1 MATVQPP
8 PKPAPASKYDAF
20 VESRLAKARGR
31 IRSLDVAVALLGFGA
46 ITIGFALAMVVV
58 DHTLELAPLFRQLA
72 FVGYLAVSAVY
83 LAFALVLPLSR
94 RLNPYYAAR
103 QMEQVIPGAKNS
115 VVNWLDLRERK
126 LPAAIQGAVGQR
138 AARDVAQADLERAI
152 SSRRA
157 AWLGGLT
164 TALIVG
170 LGVALFI
177 YGARP
182 FASLL
187 GRTFAP
193 FVERSIATRTQLNLL
208 RPQGGDATVS
218 VGQSV
223 VFAVEV
229 NGRVPEPNKPDALK
243 LLFRYQP
250 EDSYEER
257 PLQHDSDR
265 EWSTVLPG
273 FQVQNGLWY
282 KITGGDAE
290 TPEYRIQ
297 VRSVPL
303 VEGWN
308 VAYHYRPYVG
318 WRDDVSRDPNLKAL
332 RGTAVTLTA
341 HTNRVVKVAD
351 SHIDLEGNSGKHSLR
366 AEVVPDDPQALRFQL
381 LLEEDGKYRL
391 WFTSTDGEQNSDPMP
406 YSIQVLRDRAPEV
419 DLTKP
424 GKDISLPAN
433 GTLELEGSA
442 SDDIGVTSIALRMAV
457 KKGPAL
463 AAKPYRE
470 GKSFKLEDGGYP
482 KMLHY
487 KDFVALDKVKD
498 ALGQPFAL
506 QPGMEVEYWLDAA
519 DNCDYFEPN
528 IGHSKHYTVTITPAD
543 PDKKK
548 EEKQREKAE
557 KDQKQH
563 EAKQDQDLKKE
574 NEERKEAA
582 NANQQLDNAKE
593 QKPGDAKEQKP
604 DNKEQKPGD
613 AKEQKPD
620 NKEQKPGDQP
630 QKPDNAKEQKP
641 GDKQEGADK
650 KPGEKQENPRDAK
663 EQKPGDK
670 KEGTD
675 RPKEG
680 DKNGENKPNGDPKQE
695 EKLKNDADKLN
706 DAVKKQEQKEKGEA
720 KDEPKEKPGEK
731 KEGPKQEPKEQNK
744 GECKDCKGDK
754 EGNGQGKGAGAQ
766 NSGQKPDAAQGKNN
780 GQGGDK
786 HNKGETK
793 PEPKQ
798 GADAGQHKDEGQGE
812 QQPDNDKAGGG
823 KGIGQPDPKQPP
835 AQAKPD
841 EPEELRREPNG
852 AAKNDGPK
860 SDHKPKGDPKDEP
873 KTLTRNQEKGESKQG
888 DGSENKGGAKSGG
901 DKKDTGEAKKGEDPQ
916 KDSGQ
921 AKGDKKDADKTEEET
936 KENVDRLS
944 KKTRSKD
951 EKERQD
957 AEKKLDQLSKK
968 AKDPEVREAARK
980 AKEEEARHR
989 QEQEESKPASAK
1001 EGPKE
1006 QGQPKTQDGKPCA
1019 ECKGNP
1025 NGQNPGNG
1033 AGKGGGGSDKQEKG
1047 DAKGEGSQTADAKP
1061 PMGDKKE
1068 PGAEEG
1074 HAKAKGNP
1082 AGNPEARAGGEGPGS
1097 DQENVAKSPDE
1108 KPAEGDP
1115 DPNHKKKATDLQLEY
1130 WKDIKNKL
1138 EALKKNP
1145 ADLDKILKDA
1155 GLTKKDF
1162 DELSNAVEERLPGPQ
1177 KGGSRP
1183 TTGVSRSQNIPGKTG
1198 DAKANGAGSAP
1209 PGFGD
1214 AWRNFSRQI
1223 SEPDKK

>member
-31 IRSLDVAVALLGFGA
+31 IRTLDVAVALLGFVA
-46 ITIGFALAMVVV
+46 ITLGFALVMAVV
-58 DHTLELAPLFRQLA
+58 DRSLELAPLFRQLA
-72 FVGYLAVSAVY
+72 FGGYLLGSALY
-83 LAFALVLPLSR
+83 LTFALILPLSR

-138 AARDVAQADLERAI
+138 AARDLAQADLEQAI

-164 TALIVG
+164 TALLVG
-170 LGVALFI
+170 LFIALMVF
-177 YGARP
+177 GARP

-187 GRTFAP
+187 GRAFAP
-193 FVERSIATRTQLNLL
+193 FVETSIATRTQLNLL
-208 RPQGGDATVS
+208 RPQGGDVTIS

-229 NGRVPEPNKPDALK
+229 NGRVPEPNHPDALK

-250 EDSYEER
+250 DDSYEER
-257 PLQHDSDR
+257 LLQRDSGR
-265 EWSTVLPG
+265 EWSTVLPA

-318 WRDDVSRDPNLKAL
+318 WRDDISRDPNLKAL

-341 HTNRVVKVAD
+341 HTNRTVKIAD
-351 SHIDLEGNSGKHSLR
+351 SRIDLEGNGGKRPLR
-366 AEVVPDDPQALRFQL
+366 AEAVPDDPQGLRFSFVL
-381 LLEEDGKYRL
+381 DEDGKYRL
-391 WFTSTDGEQNSDPMP
+391 WFTSTDGEQNTDPMP
-406 YSIQVLRDRAPEV
+406 YTIQVFRDRAPEV

-433 GTLELEGSA
+433 GTLQLEGAA
-442 SDDIGVTSIALRMAV
+442 SDDIGVTSIALRMSV
-457 KKGPAL
+457 DKGPAL

-506 QPGMEVEYWLDAA
+506 QPGMVIDYWLEAA

-528 IGHSKHYTVTITPAD
+528 IGRTKKHYKVTITPAD

-548 EEKQREKAE
+548 EEKQRQQAE

-582 NANQQLDNAKE
+582 NANQQ
-593 QKPGDAKEQKP
+593 P

-613 AKEQKPD
+613 AKEQKPGD
-620 NKEQKPGDQP
+620 KEQKPGDQP

-650 KPGEKQENPRDAK
+650 KPGDKQEKPGDAK

-670 KEGTD
+670 QEGAD
-675 RPKEG
+675 KKPGDKQEGADKPKEG
-680 DKNGENKPNGDPKQE
+680 DKGGENKPNGDPKQE
-695 EKLKNDADKLN
+695 EKVKKDADKLN

-720 KDEPKEKPGEK
+720 KDEPKEKPGEQ
-731 KEGPKQEPKEQNK
+731 KEGPKQEPREQNK
-744 GECKDCKGDK
+744 GEGKDSKGNK

-766 NSGQKPDAAQGKNN
+766 SGGQKPDAAQGKNN

-786 HNKGETK
+786 QDKGDSK
-793 PEPKQ
+793 PEPKP
-798 GADAGQHKDEGQGE
+798 GADAGKHKDEGQNE
-812 QQPDNDKAGGG
+812 QPDNDKAGGG

-835 AQAKPD
+835 AQSKPD
-841 EPEELRREPNG
+841 DEDRELRHEPNG

-860 SDHKPKGDPKDEP
+860 SDPKPKGDPKDEP
-873 KTLTRNQEKGESKQG
+873 KTLTRNKDKGEGKQG
-888 DGSENKGGAKSGG
+888 EGSENKGGAKSGG
-901 DKKDTGEAKKGEDPQ
+901 DPKAGGEAKKGEEKQTGEDQQ
-916 KDSGQ
+916 KESGQ
-921 AKGDKKDADKTEEET
+921 AKGDKEEET

-944 KKTRSKD
+944 KKARSKD
-951 EKERQD
+951 DKERED
-957 AEKKLDQLSKK
+957 AERKLDQLSKK
-968 AKDPEVREAARK
+968 AKDPEVRDAARK
-980 AKEEEARHR
+980 AMDEEARDR
-989 QEQEESKPASAK
+989 KEQESKPASAK
-1001 EGPKE
+1001 DAPKD

-1033 AGKGGGGSDKQEKG
+1033 AGKAAGAGDKKDKG
-1047 DAKGEGSQTADAKP
+1047 DAKGEGNQTADAKP

-1068 PGAEEG
+1068 PGTGEG
-1074 HAKAKGNP
+1074 QAKGKGDSGENP
-1082 AGNPEARAGGEGPGS
+1082 SARAGGEGPGREE
-1097 DQENVAKSPDE
+1097 ENVAKSPGD
-1108 KPAEGDP
+1108 KPAEGDA

-1145 ADLDKILKDA
+1145 ADLDRILKEA
-1155 GLTKKDF
+1155 GMTKKDF
-1162 DELSNAVEERLPGPQ
+1162 DELSNAVEEKLPAPQ
-1177 KGGSRP
+1177 QSGSRP
-1183 TTGVSRSQNIPGKTG
+1183 TAGVSRSQNIQGKNG
-1198 DAKANGAGSAP
+1198 DAKASGAGSAP

>member
-20 VESRLAKARGR
+20 VESRLARARSR
-31 IRSLDVAVALLGFGA
+31 IRSLDVAAALLGFVA
-46 ITIGFALAMVVV
+46 ITLGFALVMAVV
-58 DHTLELAPLFRQLA
+58 DRSLELAPLFRQLA
-72 FVGYLAVSAVY
+72 FAGYLLCSALY
-83 LAFALVLPLSR
+83 LTFALILPLSR

-152 SSRRA
+152 SGRRA
-157 AWLGGLT
+157 AFMGGLT
-164 TALIVG
+164 TALLVG
-170 LGVALFI
+170 LFVALFI

-208 RPQGGDATVS
+208 RPQGGDTTVS

-223 VFAVEV
+223 VFAVRV
-229 NGRVPEPNKPDALK
+229 DGRVPEPNQPDALK
-243 LLFRYQP
+243 LLFRYQAD
-250 EDSYEER
+250 DSYEER

-265 EWSTVLPG
+265 DWSTVLPA

-290 TPEYRIQ
+290 TPEYRVQ

-318 WRDDVSRDPNLKAL
+318 WRDDLSRDPNLKAL

-341 HTNRVVKVAD
+341 HTNRVVKVD
-351 SHIDLEGNSGKHSLR
+351 SSRIDLEGKSRGKQPLR
-366 AEVVPDDPQALRFQL
+366 AEAVPDDPQALRFQFVL
-381 LLEEDGKYRL
+381 DEDSTYRL
-391 WFTSTDGEQNSDPMP
+391 WFTSTDGEQNTDPMP
-406 YSIQVLRDRAPEV
+406 YKIDVLLDRAPEV
-419 DLTKP
+419 KLTKP

-442 SDDIGVTSIALRMAV
+442 SDDIGVTSIALRMSV
-457 KKGPAL
+457 VKGPAL

-506 QPGMEVEYWLDAA
+506 QPGMVIEYWLDAA

-528 IGHSKHYTVTITPAD
+528 VGHSTPRYKVTITPAD

-548 EEKQREKAE
+548 EEKQREQAE

-574 NEERKEAA
+574 NQERKDAA
-582 NANQQLDNAKE
+582 NANQQPDNAKE

-604 DNKEQKPGD
+604 GD
-613 AKEQKPD
+613 KQ
-620 NKEQKPGDQP
+620 Q
-630 QKPDNAKEQKP
+630 PDNAKEQKP

-650 KPGEKQENPRDAK
+650 KPGDKQDKPGDAK

-670 KEGTD
+670 QEGAD
-675 RPKEG
+675 KPKEG
-680 DKNGENKPNGDPKQE
+680 DKNGENKPNGDPKQD
-695 EKLKNDADKLN
+695 EKLKNNADKLN
-706 DAVKKQEQKEKGEA
+706 DAVKKQEQKEQKEKGEA
-720 KDEPKEKPGEK
+720 KDEPKEKPGEQ
-731 KEGPKQEPKEQNK
+731 KEGPKQEQKDQNK
-744 GECKDCKGDK
+744 GECKDCKGNK

-766 NSGQKPDAAQGKNN
+766 KEGQKPDAAQSKNN
-780 GQGGDK
+780 GQNGDK
-786 HNKGETK
+786 QDKGDSK

-835 AQAKPD
+835 AQTKPD

-852 AAKNDGPK
+852 SAKNDGPK

-873 KTLTRNQEKGESKQG
+873 KTLTRNKDKGESKQG
-888 DGSENKGGAKSGG
+888 EGNENKGGAKDSGDPKAG
-901 DKKDTGEAKKGEDPQ
+901 GEAKKGEEKQ
-916 KDSGQ
+916 TGEEQKKDSGL
-921 AKGDKKDADKTEEET
+921 AKGDKKNGEGDQAGKKEEET

-951 EKERQD
+951 EKERED
-957 AEKKLDQLSKK
+957 AENKLDQLSKK
-968 AKDPEVREAARK
+968 AKDPEVRDAARK
-980 AKEEEARHR
+980 ALDEEAQARK
-989 QEQEESKPASAK
+989 EQEESKPASAK

-1006 QGQPKTQDGKPCA
+1006 QQGQPKTQDGKPCA

-1033 AGKGGGGSDKQEKG
+1033 AGKSAGPDDKKDKG
-1047 DAKGEGSQTADAKP
+1047 DAKGEGSQTADAQP
-1061 PMGDKKE
+1061 PMGDKNE
-1068 PGAEEG
+1068 PGKTEG
-1074 HAKAKGNP
+1074 QAKGNGKP
-1082 AGNPEARAGGEGPGS
+1082 EGNPMARAGGEGPGNE
-1097 DQENVAKSPDE
+1097 ENVAKSASE
-1108 KPAEGDP
+1108 KPAEGDA
-1115 DPNHKKKATDLQLEY
+1115 DPNHKKQATDLQLEY
-1130 WKDIKNKL
+1130 WKDIKHKL

-1155 GLTKKDF
+1155 GLTRKDF
-1162 DELSNAVEERLPGPQ
+1162 DELTNAVEEKLPGPQ
-1177 KGGSRP
+1177 QGGTRP
-1183 TTGVSRSQNIPGKTG
+1183 TTGVSRAQAIQGKTG
-1198 DAKANGAGSAP
+1198 DAKASGAGSAP
-1209 PGFGD
+1209 PGWGD